1 MKKIINIKT
10 KITVL
15 TIALLSLMNCSDNFL
30 NVVPE
35 GSYTVDNFYASDDA
49 LRAGC
54 GPLYNRAWFSF
65 HERAWLGVGSI
76 RAWDAFNPS
85 FTAEFAQFRVSSTT
99 REVVY
104 AWSALYTAVAF
115 SNDIIDA
122 VENKCGP
129 AVTQEAKNTALGE
142 AYLTRGT
149 AYFFGLRMWGPMIL
163 SESNTDM
170 ILHPIRRLNP
180 EIDVLNFAIRD
191 FRKAAE
197 FLPEKDGTGRATLW
211 AAKAMLAKALL
222 ARSGWNKNN
231 GPRDEADLAE
241 CIAVCEDVI
250 DRSGLKLLDNY
261 ENLFRYQ
268 YNINPES
275 LYAMRW
281 VQGGNEKWGD
291 KNTMLSDLTWP
302 AFMGD
307 DDISVWGLGF
317 CPSIDM
323 IELYNEEPWNCDRIR
338 RKATFFTP
346 GEHYDYLWSAHG
358 GYDYTEDWMRVK
370 KGVPGRQ
377 EDNDGK
383 LDFMSSTLDTYII
396 RLADVYLMHAEASLG
411 NAAELTGGRGIETFN
426 ALRDRALVS
435 PKEKITFEDIL
446 KERRIEFGMECQTW
460 FEMIT
465 WYRWKP
471 DYMLDYFNN
480 TLRRVQINDG
490 GIRKQA
496 NGKIDWWP
504 ADGPTDEN
512 QPIYNDRG
520 EITGYEKIWNS
531 LEGNGIEKNGY
542 SHTVYDNF
550 PVLTENNLF
559 IPYPEN
565 DRLQNPYLS
574 RDEAT
579 EPYDFNKYGSE

>member
-1 MKKIINIKT
+1 MI
-10 KITVL
+10 VL
-15 TIALLSLMNCSDNFL
+15 TVALLSVMSCSSDFL

-35 GSYTVDNFYASDDA
+35 GSYTVDNFYASDEA

-54 GPLYNRAWFSF
+54 DPLYNRAWFSF
-65 HERAWLGVGSI
+65 HERGWLGIGSI

-104 AWSALYTAVAF
+104 SWSAIYTAISM
-115 SNDIIDA
+115 SNVIIDA
-122 VENKCGP
+122 VKNLCGP
-129 AVTQEAKNTALGE
+129 DVTQAAKNRALGE

-149 AYFFGLRMWGPMIL
+149 AYFFGLRIWGPMIL
-163 SESNTDM
+163 SEDNTDLL
-170 ILHPIRRLNP
+170 LHPIRKLNP

-191 FRKAAE
+191 FRRASE
-197 FLPEKDGTGRATLW
+197 LLPDKDATGRATLW
-211 AAKAMLAKALL
+211 AAKAMLAKTLL
-222 ARSGWNKNN
+222 ARSGWDKNG
-231 GPRDEADLAE
+231 GPRDTADLAE
-241 CIAVCEDVI
+241 CIKVCEEII
-250 DRSGLKLLDNY
+250 DKSGLKLLDNY

-275 LYAMRW
+275 LYSFRW
-281 VQGGNEKWGD
+281 IYGDSWAD

-302 AFMGD
+302 EFMGD
-307 DDISVWGLGF
+307 DDINVWALSFCASV
-317 CPSIDM
+317 DM

-338 RKATFFTP
+338 RRATFFVP

-358 GYDYTEDWMRVK
+358 GYTYNESYMRIK

-383 LDFMSSTLDTYII
+383 LAAMASTLHDPII

-411 NAAELTGGRGIETFN
+411 NSNELTGGRGLENFN
-426 ALRDRALVS
+426 ALRNRAQVS
-435 PKEKITFEDIL
+435 PKDKITFEDIL
-446 KERRIEFGMECQTW
+446 KERRIEFCMECQTW
-460 FEMIT
+460 YEMIT

-471 DYMLDYFNN
+471 DYMLDYLNN
-480 TLRRVQINDG
+480 KLRRVQIDNG

-504 ADGPTDEN
+504 SNGPRDPNNSDSETN
-512 QPIYNDRG
+512 
-520 EITGYEKIWNS
+520 KIWNS
-531 LEGNGIEKNGY
+531 LDGY
-542 SHTVYDNF
+542 SHNVYDNF
-550 PVLTENNLF
+550 PKLTENNLF

-574 RDEAT
+574 RDAEK
-579 EPYDFNKYGSE
+579 ESYDFGKYGSE

>member
-1 MKKIINIKT
+1 MKKIINKKT
-10 KITVL
+10 KIIVL
-15 TIALLSLMNCSDNFL
+15 MIALLSVMSCSDDFL

-35 GSYTVDNFYASDDA
+35 GSYTVDNFYASNDA
-49 LRAGC
+49 LKAGC
-54 GPLYNRAWFSF
+54 NPLYNRAWFSF
-65 HERAWLGVGSI
+65 HERAWLGMGSI

-85 FTAEFAQFRVSSTT
+85 FTNNFSLFRTAAT
-99 REVVY
+99 DREVVY
-104 AWSALYTAVAF
+104 SRSAIYTAVAF
-115 SNDIIDA
+115 ANDIIEA
-122 VENKCGP
+122 VKSKCGP

-149 AYFFGLRMWGPMIL
+149 AYFFGLRIWGPMIL

-170 ILHPIRRLNP
+170 ILHPIRKLNP

-197 FLPEKDGTGRATLW
+197 YLPEKDATGRATLW

-222 ARSGWNKNN
+222 ARSGWNKN
-231 GPRDEADLAE
+231 GAPRDAADLAE

-281 VQGGNEKWGD
+281 IQGSTSDHWGD
-291 KNTMLSDLTWP
+291 INTMLSDLTWP
-302 AFMGD
+302 AMMGD

-317 CPSIDM
+317 CPSVDM

-338 RKATFFTP
+338 RKATFFVP

-358 GYDYTEDWMRVK
+358 GYDYEEDWMRVK

-383 LDFMSSTLDTYII
+383 LYTMSSTLDTYII

-411 NAAELTGGRGIETFN
+411 NADELTGGRGLETFN
-426 ALRDRALVS
+426 ALRNRAQVS
-435 PKEKITFEDIL
+435 PKDKITFEDII
-446 KERRIEFGMECQTW
+446 KERRIEFCMECQTW

-471 DYMLDYFNN
+471 DYMLDYLNN
-480 TLRRVQINDG
+480 KLRRVQINSG

-496 NGKIDWWP
+496 SGKIDWWP
-504 ADGPTDEN
+504 ADGPRDPDNPDDNTN
-512 QPIYNDRG
+512 
-520 EITGYEKIWNS
+520 KIWNS
-531 LEGNGIEKNGY
+531 LEGY
-542 SHTVYDNF
+542 SHTIYDNF
-550 PVLTENNLF
+550 PLITANNLF

-565 DRLQNPYLS
+565 DRLQNPNLS
-574 RDEAT
+574 RDKET